1 MKIKNQPNSFFILF
15 FLLVFTITSCKNKK
29 NGINQIKSSSDKE
42 IRIKYAEKLNTNELS
57 IKNTKLYSFIDD
69 WYGTP
74 YKYGGIDKNG
84 IDCSGFV
91 FKLFEQVYSIK
102 SPRTTTEL
110 YEVSNEIKKKDLKE
124 GDLIFFKIDSKK
136 VSHVGIFLMNNKFV
150 HASSKK
156 GIMISD
162 LNEEFFVKCFYKGG
176 RLK

>member
-1 MKIKNQPNSFFILF
+1 MN
-15 FLLVFTITSCKNKK
+15 
-29 NGINQIKSSSDKE
+29 
-42 IRIKYAEKLNTNELS
+42 

-124 GDLIFFKIDSKK
+124 GDLLFFKIDSKK

>member
-1 MKIKNQPNSFFILF
+1 MCIRDR
-15 FLLVFTITSCKNKK
+15 
-29 NGINQIKSSSDKE
+29 SSSDKE

-124 GDLIFFKIDSKK
+124 GDLLFFKIDSKK

-162 LNEEFFVKCFYKGG
+162 LNDEFFVKCFYKGG